1 MNFTLETTDMDLGD
15 TPIENI
21 FINDYMPMAN
31 GTYVKVYLLGYK
43 YAHDKDSRIEVNNQT
58 IAKHLQLPLDDV
70 LTAWDFWSSKGIIE
84 KMEPEEGDE
93 YNYKVK
99 FLSLKQLYIKNN
111 PNIFNIKEKIVKQE
125 KQENNKSVAATPQDL
140 IDANQI
146 PIINEMFNNIDY
158 IMRRQTVVTEKQKIL
173 TWIQDYNMNP
183 DVIEK
188 AFFFGVEKK
197 GQRNVNYVEGIIR
210 NWYDKGLTNIDAVI
224 EDFKNQDEKYYSYQ
238 KVMRSLGFDNRP
250 TTQGDKNTI
259 DKWFEEYQ
267 FSMELVLKGCESS
280 TKVANPSINYID
292 GVLTSWYKKGI
303 KTIEDI
309 ELKDKPKEKTE
320 FKGTQQAKGRKSA
333 PLQTRFHNFEQRTD
347 KYSSEQLEDIVKR
360 KREAY
365 NQKAKG
371 EA

>member
-1 MNFTLETTDMDLGD
+1 MSFSLETTDMDLGD

-43 YAHDKDSRIEVNNQT
+43 YAHDKDSKIEVNNQT
-58 IAKHLQLPLDDV
+58 IAKHLQIPLDDV

-93 YNYKVK
+93 YNYKVR

-111 PNIFNIKEKIVKQE
+111 ISVFTNKEKSE
-125 KQENNKSVAATPQDL
+125 KHEEPGKNKTATPQDL
-140 IDANQI
+140 IDANQM

-158 IMRRQTVVTEKQKIL
+158 IMRRQTVTTEKQKIL
-173 TWIQDYNMNP
+173 SWIQDYNMNP

-188 AFFFGVEKK
+188 AFFYGVEKK
-197 GQRNVNYVEGIIR
+197 GIRNVNYVEGIIR

-224 EDFKNQDEKYYSYQ
+224 EHFKTQDEKYYRYQ

-250 TTQGDKNTI
+250 ISQGESNII
-259 DKWFEEYQ
+259 DKWFDEYE

-280 TKVANPSINYID
+280 SKVANPSINYID
-292 GVLTSWYKKGI
+292 GVLKSWHKKEI

-309 ELKDKPKEKTE
+309 EIKDKPKERTE
-320 FKGTQQAKGRKSA
+320 FKGSQQVRVRKSA

-347 KYSSEQLEDIVKR
+347 KYSSDQLEDIVKR

-365 NQKAKG
+365 KQKAKG